1 MSGLDRACVVF
12 LESLGY
18 KIVKNCKYQANRK
31 NKKLEAEPKGPLF
44 RSQTTFPMTASA
56 PHQIIGQSASTEAL
70 RRLIKTIAASS
81 STALVTGESGTGKEL
96 VAQALHLQGPRADG
110 RFVPINC
117 GAIPRELIESELFG
131 HRKGAFTGAVTDRI
145 GRFELAHGG
154 TLFLDEIGD
163 LPMDM
168 QVKLLRV
175 LQERSILPVGAS
187 REVPV
192 DVRVVAATHKNLE
205 EEVQA
210 GRFRED
216 LYYRL
221 NVLPIRTTP
230 LREREGDL
238 AELLAFHARKH
249 AMSGHKPIVFATDM
263 LEMLAAYRWPGNVRE
278 LSNLV
283 DRFSTL
289 FPGQTIT
296 CQLVPSC
303 MLPNG
308 LVELQ
313 VLRLGREQSAPWQ
326 PQLASVS
333 EPATS
338 QTDSPARQSEAQ
350 QRAAFD
356 PVLHAMAMAAGDEP
370 SVPAV
375 SSVMP
380 APVALSMPAASASN
394 DEINAVEEAIFL
406 AQGIQALP
414 PEGIS
419 LKQHLV
425 NIERGLI
432 EQALSRTQGN
442 VSRTAKLLQLQRTTL
457 IEKIN
462 KYDLRAAS

>member
-1 MSGLDRACVVF
+1 M
-12 LESLGY
+12 
-18 KIVKNCKYQANRK
+18 N
-31 NKKLEAEPKGPLF
+31 P
-44 RSQTTFPMTASA
+44 SA
-56 PHQIIGQSASTEAL
+56 TLQIIGRSPSTEAL
-70 RRLIKTIAASS
+70 RQLIQTIAASS

-96 VAQALHLQGPRADG
+96 VAQALHKAGPRAEG

-131 HRKGAFTGAVTDRI
+131 HRKGAFTGAVTDRL

-163 LPMDM
+163 LPLDM

-205 EEVQA
+205 EEVKA

-216 LYYRL
+216 LYYRI
-221 NVLPIRTTP
+221 NVLPIHTTP
-230 LREREGDL
+230 LRERSADL
-238 AELLAFHARKH
+238 PELLAHHARKH
-249 AMSGHKPIVFATDM
+249 AMPGSKPIGFAPDM

-289 FPGQTIT
+289 FPGQTIS
-296 CQLVPSC
+296 CALVPSC
-303 MLPNG
+303 MLPSG

-313 VLRLGREQSAPWQ
+313 TQRLGREQPAPWQ
-326 PQLASVS
+326 VAAPVLVEPVVAMPPQPP
-333 EPATS
+333 E
-338 QTDSPARQSEAQ
+338 E
-350 QRAAFD
+350 AAFD
-356 PVLHAMAMAAGDEP
+356 PLLLAMACASEAEVLTRLPSSAPQP
-370 SVPAV
+370 SVPV
-375 SSVMP
+375 
-380 APVALSMPAASASN
+380 PVQVPVQVPVVAASASN
-394 DEINAVEEAIFL
+394 DELNAVEEAIFL
-406 AQGIQALP
+406 AQGIQPLP

-425 NIERGLI
+425 NIERSLI

-462 KYDLRAAS
+462 KYELRASS

>member
-1 MSGLDRACVVF
+1 M
-12 LESLGY
+12 
-18 KIVKNCKYQANRK
+18 
-31 NKKLEAEPKGPLF
+31 KK
-44 RSQTTFPMTASA
+44 SSA
-56 PHQIIGQSASTEAL
+56 TPIIGQSPATRAL
-70 RRLIKTIAASS
+70 RQLVQTIAASS

-96 VAQALHLQGPRADG
+96 VAQALHSQGPRAEG

-145 GRFELAHGG
+145 GRVELAHGG

-175 LQERSILPVGAS
+175 LQERCILPVGAS

-205 EEVQA
+205 HEVQQ

-216 LYYRL
+216 LYYRI
-221 NVLPIRTTP
+221 NVLPICTTP
-230 LREREGDL
+230 LRERSQDL
-238 AELLAFHARKH
+238 AELLSFYADKH
-249 AMSGHKPIVFATDM
+249 AMPGNRPVSFAADM
-263 LEMLAAYRWPGNVRE
+263 LDMLAEYRWPGNVRE

-289 FPGQTIT
+289 FPGQKIACHT
-296 CQLVPSC
+296 VPTC
-303 MLPNG
+303 MLPSG
-308 LVELQ
+308 LMALQ
-313 VLRLGREQSAPWQ
+313 TQRLGQEQVAPWVPETALEQSAP
-326 PQLASVS
+326 PMA
-333 EPATS
+333 EPVPDA
-338 QTDSPARQSEAQ
+338 
-350 QRAAFD
+350 AAFD
-356 PVLHAMAMAAGDEP
+356 PILHAMAIASDE
-370 SVPAV
+370 VPAERV
-375 SSVMP
+375 LPVMM
-380 APVALSMPAASASN
+380 ARPAASASN

-406 AQGIQALP
+406 AQGIQTLP
-414 PEGIS
+414 PQGIS

-425 NIERGLI
+425 DIERSLI

-462 KYDLRAAS
+462 KYELRAGT

>member
-1 MSGLDRACVVF
+1 MS
-12 LESLGY
+12 
-18 KIVKNCKYQANRK
+18 
-31 NKKLEAEPKGPLF
+31 P
-44 RSQTTFPMTASA
+44 SA
-56 PHQIIGQSASTEAL
+56 TSQIIGQSPSTQAL
-70 RRLIKTIAASS
+70 RQLIQTIAASS

-96 VAQALHLQGPRADG
+96 VAQALHMVGPRAEG

-131 HRKGAFTGAVTDRI
+131 HRKGAFTGAVTDRM

-163 LPMDM
+163 LPLDM

-175 LQERSILPVGAS
+175 LQERCILPVGAS

-216 LYYRL
+216 LYYRI

-230 LREREGDL
+230 LRERPGDL
-238 AELLAFHARKH
+238 SDLLTFHARKH
-249 AMSGHKPIVFATDM
+249 AMPGSKPIAFAPDM
-263 LEMLAAYRWPGNVRE
+263 LEMLAEYRWPGNVRE

-289 FPGQTIT
+289 FPGQTVT
-296 CQLVPSC
+296 CALVPSC
-303 MLPNG
+303 MLPGG

-313 VLRLGREQSAPWQ
+313 TARLGREQPAPWQ
-326 PQLASVS
+326 MPVPVMT
-333 EPATS
+333 EPAV
-338 QTDSPARQSEAQ
+338 PM
-350 QRAAFD
+350 AAVPQEQDVFD
-356 PVLHAMAMAAGDEP
+356 PLLLAMACASDIEVP
-370 SVPAV
+370 SRPSAPAV
-375 SSVMP
+375 QV
-380 APVALSMPAASASN
+380 PVVAASASN
-394 DEINAVEEAIFL
+394 DELNAVEEAIFL
-406 AQGIQALP
+406 AQGIQPLP
-414 PEGIS
+414 PEGFS

-425 NIERGLI
+425 NIERNLI

-462 KYDLRAAS
+462 KYDLRANG

>member
-1 MSGLDRACVVF
+1 
-12 LESLGY
+12 
-18 KIVKNCKYQANRK
+18 
-31 NKKLEAEPKGPLF
+31 
-44 RSQTTFPMTASA
+44 MTSPASN
-56 PHQIIGQSASTEAL
+56 PIIGQSACTQAL
-70 RRLIKTIAASS
+70 RQLIKTIAASS

-96 VAQALHLQGPRADG
+96 VAQALHLQGPRAEG

-131 HRKGAFTGAVTDRI
+131 HRKGTFTGAVADRV

-175 LQERSILPVGAS
+175 LQERCILPVGAS

-192 DVRVVAATHKNLE
+192 DVRVVAATHRNLE

-216 LYYRL
+216 LYYRI

-230 LREREGDL
+230 LRERPGDL
-238 AELLAFHARKH
+238 PELLGFYARKH
-249 AMSGHKPIVFATDM
+249 AMPGNKPIGFAPDM
-263 LEMLAAYRWPGNVRE
+263 LDMLAGYGWPGNVRE

-289 FPGQTIT
+289 FPGQTLT

-303 MLPNG
+303 MLPSG
-308 LVELQ
+308 LVALQ
-313 VLRLGREQSAPWQ
+313 TQRLGREQVAPWQ
-326 PQLASVS
+326 IQQPARV
-333 EPATS
+333 EPAVVMAAL
-338 QTDSPARQSEAQ
+338 QADPAAPAGDRL
-350 QRAAFD
+350 AFD
-356 PVLHAMAMAAGDEP
+356 PVLHAMEIASAVLSPEAQLA
-370 SVPAV
+370 VPV
-375 SSVMP
+375 P
-380 APVALSMPAASASN
+380 KPAASASN

-406 AQGIQALP
+406 AQGIQPLP

-432 EQALSRTQGN
+432 EQALSRTEGN

-462 KYDLRAAS
+462 KYDLRASS

>member
-1 MSGLDRACVVF
+1 
-12 LESLGY
+12 
-18 KIVKNCKYQANRK
+18 
-31 NKKLEAEPKGPLF
+31 
-44 RSQTTFPMTASA
+44 MTSPAS
-56 PHQIIGQSASTEAL
+56 HSIIGQSACTQAL
-70 RRLIKTIAASS
+70 RQLIKTIAASS

-96 VAQALHLQGPRADG
+96 VAQALHAQGPRAEG

-131 HRKGAFTGAVTDRI
+131 HRKGTFTGAVSDRV

-175 LQERSILPVGAS
+175 LQERCILPVGAS

-192 DVRVVAATHKNLE
+192 DVRVVAATHRNLE
-205 EEVQA
+205 EEVKA

-216 LYYRL
+216 LYYRI
-221 NVLPIRTTP
+221 NVLPIQTTP
-230 LREREGDL
+230 LRDRPADL
-238 AELLAFHARKH
+238 SELLTFYARKH
-249 AMSGHKPIVFATDM
+249 AMPGNKPIGFAPDM
-263 LEMLAAYRWPGNVRE
+263 LDMLSAYGWPGNVRE

-289 FPGQTIT
+289 FPGQTLT

-303 MLPNG
+303 MLPSG
-308 LVELQ
+308 LVALQ
-313 VLRLGREQSAPWQ
+313 TQRLGREQVAPWQ
-326 PQLASVS
+326 APALA
-333 EPATS
+333 EPAVVMAAL
-338 QTDSPARQSEAQ
+338 QPDPAARMVDRE
-350 QRAAFD
+350 AFD
-356 PVLHAMAMAAGDEP
+356 PVLHAMEMASGIQNIETQV
-370 SVPAV
+370 SLPAV
-375 SSVMP
+375 AVP
-380 APVALSMPAASASN
+380 KTATSASN

-406 AQGIQALP
+406 AQGIQPLP

-432 EQALSRTQGN
+432 EQALSRTEGN

-462 KYDLRAAS
+462 KYELRATS

>member
-1 MSGLDRACVVF
+1 MNVPVAL
-12 LESLGY
+12 
-18 KIVKNCKYQANRK
+18 
-31 NKKLEAEPKGPLF
+31 P
-44 RSQTTFPMTASA
+44 
-56 PHQIIGQSASTEAL
+56 IIGQSACTQAL
-70 RRLIKTIAASS
+70 RQLIRTVAASS
-81 STALVTGESGTGKEL
+81 STAMVTGESGTGKEL
-96 VAQALHLQGPRADG
+96 VAQALHSQGPRAEG

-131 HRKGAFTGAVTDRI
+131 HRKGAFTGAVADRV

-163 LPMDM
+163 LPTDM

-175 LQERSILPVGAS
+175 LQERCILPVGAS

-192 DVRVVAATHKNLE
+192 DVRVVAATHKDLE
-205 EEVQA
+205 AEVQA

-216 LYYRL
+216 LYYRI

-230 LREREGDL
+230 LRERTGDL
-238 AELLAFHARKH
+238 PELLDFYARKH
-249 AMSGHKPIVFATDM
+249 ALPGNPPIRFAPDM
-263 LEMLAAYRWPGNVRE
+263 LEMLTGYGWPGNVRE

-289 FPGQTIT
+289 FAGQTLT

-303 MLPNG
+303 MLPSG
-308 LVELQ
+308 LVALQ
-313 VLRLGREQSAPWQ
+313 VQRLGHEQPPPWQ
-326 PQLASVS
+326 VQIPVVT
-333 EPATS
+333 EPAVLRVAGS
-338 QTDSPARQSEAQ
+338 AG
-350 QRAAFD
+350 RAGFD
-356 PVLHAMAMAAGDEP
+356 PVQLVMEMGGAPPVCEIE
-370 SVPAV
+370 VPALGV
-375 SSVMP
+375 S
-380 APVALSMPAASASN
+380 ALAASASN

-406 AQGIQALP
+406 AQGIAPLP
-414 PEGIS
+414 SEGIS

-462 KYDLRAAS
+462 KYDLRASS